1 MIKPKAKKPHK
12 EIGVKEVVDEEKLQ
26 LSTIS
31 QHLSEKSEVKPRI
44 SKSDEPMVRTKT
56 TIKMTPSSQKSM
68 VAQSLEKGT
77 ENKSEVQN
85 TTISFESG
93 AETLSSETNIAMTP
107 SSQKSMVAQ
116 FLEKETETYNQN
128 SVGTESETIIE
139 TIEMTPS
146 SRKSMVSQFSEKGTG
161 NESGVYDTKVS
172 VANDLGTNISSVV
185 EF

>member
-1 MIKPKAKKPHK
+1 MIKPKAKKPQK
-12 EIGVKEVVDEEKLQ
+12 EIGVKEVVDEEKRELQ

-44 SKSDEPMVRTKT
+44 SKSDEPMVRAKT
-56 TIKMTPSSQKSM
+56 TIK
-68 VAQSLEKGT
+68 
-77 ENKSEVQN
+77 
-85 TTISFESG
+85 
-93 AETLSSETNIAMTP
+93 MTP

-128 SVGTESETIIE
+128 SIGTESETIIE
-139 TIEMTPS
+139 TIKMTPS

-172 VANDLGTNISSVV
+172 VASDLGTNISSVV

>member
-1 MIKPKAKKPHK
+1 M
-12 EIGVKEVVDEEKLQ
+12 
-26 LSTIS
+26 
-31 QHLSEKSEVKPRI
+31 
-44 SKSDEPMVRTKT
+44 MVRTKT

-85 TTISFESG
+85 TKSEVQNTTLAFESG
-93 AETLSSETNIAMTP
+93 TESLSSKTNITMTP
-107 SSQKSMVAQ
+107 SSRKSMVAQ
-116 FLEKETETYNQN
+116 FLEKETETYDQDSTTV

-139 TIEMTPS
+139 TIKMTPS

-161 NESGVYDTKVS
+161 NESGVYDNKVS
-172 VANDLGTNISSVV
+172 VASDLGTNISSVV